1 LIFKTKFDFETH
13 MVSKKYKMFKQ
24 KEKEYRI
31 SKKGIRQVRVIGT
44 KKWLKRCS
52 VDECTKTSRSK
63 SDKCIAHGGG
73 KRCIVKYCTKSARGK
88 SDKCIA
94 HGGGKRCIVK
104 YCTKS
109 AQGKSDKCIAH
120 GGGNIYSYVYKSSKS
135 CQNYNWVDTQLDWV
149 SSVL

>member
-73 KRCIVKYCTKSARGK
+73 KRCIVKYCTKSA
-88 SDKCIA
+88 
-94 HGGGKRCIVK
+94 
-104 YCTKS
+104 
-109 AQGKSDKCIAH
+109 QGKSDKCIAH